1 VFKLSTDEVIKSKVV
16 DQLRFDAKVDA
27 SDIKVEVDNNKV
39 TLEGSVSSFSGKT
52 SAEDDA
58 YLISGVFDVENNL
71 EVEFEVPPA
80 IPTDDEI
87 ETRINN
93 TLLWNTEINSQNI
106 NVEVENQWVT
116 LTGDVDSYWK
126 KYLAEN
132 KTLNVRG
139 VVGVTNEIVV
149 VPTEKGTDEAIA
161 EDIIKAIE
169 RNVNVLADNVT
180 VKVEDGKV
188 TLTGEVPSWSAK
200 NSAFIAASSAWGV
213 KEVENKILINP

>member
-1 VFKLSTDEVIKSKVV
+1 MFKLSTDEVIKSKVV

-149 VPTEKGTDEAIA
+149 VPTEKVTDEAIA

>member
-149 VPTEKGTDEAIA
+149 VPTEKVTDEAIA